1 MPLRCPS
8 LLHLA
13 LLPLLLILR
22 ASAAELSR
30 GTTTRLTGAST
41 GALSATPGSGVP
53 GRVDPLR
60 TAWAGA
66 GGNAYVIKFLR
77 ADPSVGQSRGVV
89 AKAFQDKKARD
100 EAYDELERI
109 PPLRVLAGLAYPRD
123 GMPANTFEGN
133 CVHVRKDQ
141 DCCQTWKPTDTCYFL
156 ALDSAGERT
165 MEQCLEE
172 GTQGPGEKAVKYQ
185 VIGALKA
192 LQQIHEQ
199 GWSHN
204 DFQLK
209 NIMMN
214 DMCQSSSVRTVD
226 LDGMSRKHGPRG
238 IRMLRDVAMF
248 MGVCDQGAFPLPQM
262 VAEVDRKGQ
271 GMANRIYEIARDV
284 MDPHCGQMGVA
295 QCVGE
300 ASAAGDEE
308 ACQRALAAAKS
319 AVHDLLNRISAL
331 KFGK

>member
-1 MPLRCPS
+1 MRNERQKPV
-8 LLHLA
+8 
-13 LLPLLLILR
+13 
-22 ASAAELSR
+22 
-30 GTTTRLTGAST
+30 TG
-41 GALSATPGSGVP
+41 
-53 GRVDPLR
+53 
-60 TAWAGA
+60 
-66 GGNAYVIKFLR
+66 
-77 ADPSVGQSRGVV
+77 
-89 AKAFQDKKARD
+89 
-100 EAYDELERI
+100 
-109 PPLRVLAGLAYPRD
+109 

-192 LQQIHEQ
+192 LQQIHER

-214 DMCQSSSVRTVD
+214 DMCQSSSVRAVD

-248 MGVCDQGAFPLPQM
+248 MGLCDQGAFPLPQM
-262 VAEVDRKGQ
+262 VAEVDRKGRRNATAGEKPEVVMPDISFLVVNSMFGTVYGGLSMYARVEAHPDELHQ
-271 GMANRIYEIARDV
+271 ICRQDSSFRTRGMAAPLNL
-284 MDPHCGQMGVA
+284 
-295 QCVGE
+295 
-300 ASAAGDEE
+300 ASKQI
-308 ACQRALAAAKS
+308 CS
-319 AVHDLLNRISAL
+319 FI
-331 KFGK
+331 